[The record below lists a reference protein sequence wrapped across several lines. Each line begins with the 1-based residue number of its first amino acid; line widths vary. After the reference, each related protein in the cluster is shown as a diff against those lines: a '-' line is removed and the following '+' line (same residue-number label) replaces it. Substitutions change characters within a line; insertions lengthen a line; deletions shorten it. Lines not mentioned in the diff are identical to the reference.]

1 MRDNL
6 TPDAPLLTQLLT
18 LLPARHAAA
27 LMALA
32 AQENVTGAQW
42 ETIIREALE
51 QLEEERQRQLLGSLL
66 SRLFPLETLVPAVYS
81 AWRPLVREAV
91 AFLGARLSPQR
102 LAPKLVAQLLSPPE
116 LPLVQRLM
124 LFLAQMPSLQK
135 LGQVVARNRHLDP
148 ALRTQLTQLETAIH
162 DFSATAA
169 RTEIMRQLGPQL
181 AASHVEIEKSSLA
194 EGSVSVVLRFTWV
207 NPATGQRERGVFKVL
222 KPYVRAYLTEEL
234 ALLHEFADF
243 LDAQR
248 LISALMHVQVR
259 EVFEDIRRLLAEE
272 SNFPQEQ
279 ANLRAATR
287 RYANVPGVRA
297 PRLLPALCTPTITAM
312 TEEHG
317 VKVTEAFA
325 GAPWKRRAVAER
337 LIAALIAVPLFA
349 PEEQAVFHADP
360 HAGNLFC
367 DETTGEV
374 ILFDW
379 ALTERLTYVER
390 RQVVLLLLA
399 IAFRDEH
406 AIVDAINALSA
417 DDLIHHQA
425 KAASVR
431 RQVKRFLQQFSPF
444 AIPRIEHALT
454 LLDHLAF
461 SGIRFSPALTI
472 FRKVL
477 FTVEGILHAVAP
489 GIRIDIVLAWH
500 VVTNA
505 ITTAC
510 PLYSM
515 GVPRN
520 TYRLPIT
527 ISDWLML
534 QRSAL
539 TFGWRLWRRVAE
551 HRTPSGRCWPTSSIR
566 VFTSTLLARTAGS
579 YGGC

>member
-1 MRDNL
+1 MKQEVFDAASEDRALLTRDNS
-6 TPDAPLLTQLLT
+6 TPDAPLLTQLLA

-66 SRLFPLETLVPAVYS
+66 SRLFPLETLVPDVYS

-91 AFLGARLSPQR
+91 VFLGARLSPQR

-148 ALRTQLTQLETAIH
+148 ALRTQLIQLETAIH
-162 DFSATAA
+162 DFPATAA
-169 RTEIMRQLGPQL
+169 RTEIVRQLSPQL
-181 AASHVEIEKSSLA
+181 ATYHVEIEESSLA
-194 EGSVSVVLRFTWV
+194 EGSVSVVLRFTWI
-207 NPATGQRERGVFKVL
+207 NQATGQRERGVFKVL
-222 KPYVRAYLTEEL
+222 KPYVREYLTEEL

-248 LISALMHVQVR
+248 PLSALVHVQVR
-259 EVFEDIRRLLAEE
+259 EVFDDIRRLLEEE

-279 ANLRAATR
+279 TNLRAATR
-287 RYANVPGVRA
+287 RYANVPGVRV
-297 PRLLPALCTPTITAM
+297 PRLLPPLCTPTITAM

-367 DETTGEV
+367 DATTGEV

-379 ALTERLTYVER
+379 ALTERLSYVER
-390 RQVVLLLLA
+390 RRVVLLMLA

-406 AIVDAINALSA
+406 AIMAAINALSA
-417 DDLIHHQA
+417 DDLIHDQA

-431 RQVKRFLQQFSPF
+431 RQVKRFLQHFSLF
-444 AIPRIEHALT
+444 TIPRIEHALT
-454 LLDHLAF
+454 LLDRLAL
-461 SGIRFSPALTI
+461 SGIRFSPVLTI

-477 FTVEGILHAVAP
+477 FTVEDVLHAVAP

-500 VVTNA
+500 VVTSA
-505 ITTAC
+505 IAAAC
-510 PLYSM
+510 PLYPV

-520 TYRLPIT
+520 TSRFPLT
-527 ISDWLML
+527 VSDLLTVQW
-534 QRSAL
+534 SAL
-539 TFGWRLWRRVAE
+539 TSGWRLWWHMAE
-551 HRTPSGRCWPTSSIR
+551 QTRS
-566 VFTSTLLARTAGS
+566 ARAYVS
-579 YGGC
+579 